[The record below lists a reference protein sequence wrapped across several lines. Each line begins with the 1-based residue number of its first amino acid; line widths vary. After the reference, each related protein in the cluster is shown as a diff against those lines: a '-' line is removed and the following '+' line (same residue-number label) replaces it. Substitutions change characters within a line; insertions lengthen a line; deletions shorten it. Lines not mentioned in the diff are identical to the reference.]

1 MAFPGLNFLPGI
13 GVEAA
18 IRSRYGEPVNYFPI
32 QGLKE
37 FTLLVSV
44 GRCKFKLSEQCIGF
58 LLQAN
63 LGGVAVD
70 FRPQQIY
77 DRVFKFVVASR
88 NVGFHIYKLRSY
100 LCEQY
105 KIFFHLSGNGG
116 AHWNLESKKYA
127 EEEQSQWTAVLSKAE
142 RMQQKS
148 YADIIRGRHLNGANR
163 VPIGNRLQRRSVF
176 QRIQWPSAEFWAAL
190 L

>member
-58 LLQAN
+58 LLQAT

-70 FRPQQIY
+70 FRPQSMTGFSSLWLLLEMLVFTFTSS
-77 DRVFKFVVASR
+77 DRICVSSTRSFSIFREMVVLTGIWSPKNMLKKNKA
-88 NVGFHIYKLRSY
+88 
-100 LCEQY
+100 
-105 KIFFHLSGNGG
+105 NGQRFL
-116 AHWNLESKKYA
+116 AR
-127 EEEQSQWTAVLSKAE
+127 QSACNKS
-142 RMQQKS
+142 RMQIS
-148 YADIIRGRHLNGANR
+148 LEEDILMGANR

>member
-1 MAFPGLNFLPGI
+1 VGTGTPTLSLPPMAFPGLNFLPGI

-58 LLQAN
+58 LLQAT
-63 LGGVAVD
+63 LGGVAVY

-77 DRVFKFVVASR
+77 DKRSFRSLQISRSLNCGSNSSKGVTPLVHNPHDYVDHVFK
-88 NVGFHIYKLRSY
+88 K
-100 LCEQY
+100 
-105 KIFFHLSGNGG
+105 
-116 AHWNLESKKYA
+116 
-127 EEEQSQWTAVLSKAE
+127 
-142 RMQQKS
+142 
-148 YADIIRGRHLNGANR
+148 
-163 VPIGNRLQRRSVF
+163 P
-176 QRIQWPSAEFWAAL
+176 
-190 L
+190 